1 MSSSI
6 NRRTFLNQS
15 LQTALVV
22 GAGTAITSVTEAEPT
37 PTPIVPAG
45 GRPKKSVMYAMLPEN
60 LSLDEKYQLAKRVG
74 FEGVEIHP
82 IHDEQEAS
90 KQRTAA
96 EKAGIPIQSIIYG
109 GWESPLSDPNP
120 AVVARGIESVQK
132 ALLSAKWMGADN
144 ILLVPAIV
152 TPQVRYQDA
161 WKRSQA
167 NIRKLIPTAE
177 KHNVMILVEEVWNKF
192 LLSPL
197 EFAQYVDSFRSPFVQ
212 AYFDIGNVVIWGY
225 PEDWIRTLGKRIR
238 KVHLKDFK
246 RSNNQFVNLRE
257 GDVNWK
263 EVRKA
268 LDEVGFTSFMNTEL
282 GGGDEEYL
290 RDVSMRVDKIIAGE

>member
-6 NRRTFLNQS
+6 NRRAFLNQS
-15 LQTALVV
+15 LQTAIAV
-22 GAGTAITSVTEAEPT
+22 GAGTVATNLADAEPM
-37 PTPIVPAG
+37 PTPVRAE
-45 GRPKKSVMYAMLPEN
+45 GRPKKSVMYDMLPGN
-60 LSLDEKYQLAKRVG
+60 LSLDEKYALAKRVG

-82 IHDEQEAS
+82 IHDKDEAM
-90 KQRTAA
+90 KQRAAA

-109 GWESPLSDPNP
+109 GWDAPLSDPNP
-120 AVVARGIESVQK
+120 AVVARGIEQVKK
-132 ALLSAKWMGADN
+132 ALESAKWMGADN
-144 ILLVPAIV
+144 ILLVPAVV
-152 TPQVRYQDA
+152 TSQVRYQDA
-161 WKRSQA
+161 WTRSQA

-197 EFAQYVDSFRSPFVQ
+197 EFAHYVDSFRHPLVQ

-238 KVHLKDFK
+238 KIHLKDFK
-246 RSNNQFVNLRE
+246 RNRYEFVNLRE

-282 GGGDEEYL
+282 GGGDEAYL
-290 RDVSMRVDKIIAGE
+290 MDVSHRVDLILAGE

>member
-6 NRRTFLNQS
+6 NRRTFLNHS

-22 GAGTAITSVTEAEPT
+22 GTGTAVNTLAEAAPNTT
-37 PTPIVPAG
+37 PTLAEG
-45 GRPKKSVMYAMLPEN
+45 NPKKSVMYDMLPGN
-60 LSLDEKYQLAKRVG
+60 LSLEEKYQLAKRVG

-82 IHDEQEAS
+82 IHDEQEANR
-90 KQRTAA
+90 QRAAA

-109 GWESPLSDPNP
+109 GWDSPLSDPNP
-120 AVVARGIESVQK
+120 AVVERGIENVKK
-132 ALLSAKWMGADN
+132 ALQSAKWMGAEN
-144 ILLVPAIV
+144 ILLVPAVV

-167 NIRKLIPTAE
+167 NIKKLIPTAE

-192 LLSPL
+192 LLSPM
-197 EFAQYVDSFRSPFVQ
+197 EFAHYVDSFHHPLVQ

-225 PEDWIRTLGKRIR
+225 PEDWIRTLGKRIK

-246 RSNNQFVNLRE
+246 RSNYQFVNLRE

-268 LDEVGFTSFMNTEL
+268 FAEVGFTSFMNTEL
-282 GGGDEEYL
+282 GGGDEAYL
-290 RDVSMRVDKIIAGE
+290 RDVSSRVDKIIAGE